1 MDRLIGLE
9 IDPHE
14 MLKLRDMLDAAG
26 VAYVKNDGKKR
37 DAEWMRWQ
45 TKSPDFRIEEVD
57 GCSVAH
63 GYSVVLAPYSYGGV
77 DGLLELWAEG
87 MEGPCGYL
95 DADDA
100 MDKLRKAGLA

>member
-1 MDRLIGLE
+1 MDRLSGLE

-14 MLKLRDMLDAAG
+14 MLKMRDLLDVAG
-26 VAYVKNDGKKR
+26 VRYVKNDGKKQ

-45 TKSPDFRIEEVD
+45 TKSPDFHVDEVD
-57 GCSVAH
+57 GRSVAH
-63 GYSVVLAPYSYGGV
+63 GFSVVLAPYSYGGA

-95 DADDA
+95 KADGV
-100 MDKLRKAGLA
+100 MEKLRKAGLA

>member
-14 MLKLRDMLDAAG
+14 MLKLRDMLDVAG
-26 VAYVKNDGKKR
+26 VAFVKNDGKKQ

-45 TKSPDFRIEEVD
+45 TKSPEFRIEEVD
-57 GCSVAH
+57 GRSVAH

-77 DGLLELWAEG
+77 DGLLELWVDGES
-87 MEGPCGYL
+87 EPFGYL
-95 DADDA
+95 TADEV
-100 MDKLRKAGLA
+100 MEKLKNAGLA

>member
-1 MDRLIGLE
+1 MDE
-9 IDPHE
+9 VKTDPHE

-26 VAYVKNDGKKR
+26 VRYVKNDGKKQ

-45 TKSPDFRIEEVD
+45 TKSPEFHVDEVD
-57 GCSVAH
+57 GRSVAH
-63 GYSVVLAPYSYGGV
+63 GFSVVIAPYSYGV
-77 DGLLELWAEG
+77 EVGLLELWAEG

-95 DADDA
+95 DADGV

>member
-1 MDRLIGLE
+1 MDRLNDT

-26 VAYVKNDGKKR
+26 VRYVKNDGKKQ

-45 TKSPDFRIEEVD
+45 TKSPDFRIEDVSD
-57 GCSVAH
+57 TVAVAH
-63 GYSVVLAPYSYGGV
+63 GFSVVLAPYSYGGADGRLEAWV
-77 DGLLELWAEG
+77 DG
-87 MEGPCGYL
+87 MEGPFGYL
-95 DADDA
+95 TADEV